1 MPEERKLKMD
11 ILNQIASELNL
22 NPVNVKKAVS
32 LLDQG
37 DTVPFIARYRKEETG
52 GLTDE
57 NRRDIEEKLVS
68 YRNLEERKK
77 TVLKSLA
84 DQKIDD
90 PKLLSDI
97 DACRTR
103 AKLEDLYRPYKPK
116 KTTRASKAKAAG
128 LEPLSQYLLTD
139 KTGNLKE
146 EVKKYLSEVYPT
158 ADKAIQG
165 ALDILAEKISDNPN
179 YRFFRKNLALK
190 EGYLTSSKVKDA
202 PLDTFDNYAQ
212 YSKKISE
219 LKSYNTL
226 AINRGVNKKCLTKK
240 FVFPDE
246 KIIAHLETFELPKD
260 SPYKERLEE
269 RIKDSYDRLIS
280 PSVSNDIF
288 SSLMDSATEDSIQEF
303 KSSLRATLL
312 VPPLKGRRILG
323 FDPGFTHG
331 CKLAFIDE
339 NGKVLDTY
347 VLKDPFHS
355 QRGKEMAVAD
365 LKRLRIKNNTFTV
378 SLGNGTASRE
388 SLALLEQRKKEIP
401 EFKDLE
407 IAIVS
412 ESGASIWSAT
422 KEAQKEFPDY
432 EPNLRSAV
440 SIARRRLDPLAELV
454 KIPPESIGVGQ
465 YQYDIDKS
473 KLSLA
478 LKGVVEDCVNYVGV
492 NLNQASA
499 SLLCYVSGISSKVAD
514 SIIKYREENGPITSR
529 KELLKIPY
537 LGPKA
542 FENCAGFLRIPESK
556 EPLDNTAVHPESY
569 PIAKSIR
576 KQFAKPNEEERKE
589 ALKNLTRKD
598 KENLCQTFSVGRPTL
613 EDIVKELIQPSRDPR
628 LNAKSAKL
636 LDGVN
641 DIKDLKVGRVREGT
655 IRNVTG
661 FGFFVDI
668 GVEING
674 LVYLSEIR
682 NGRVEDP
689 HRYGKPGDI
698 VKVKVIAIDLK
709 RNRISLSRKG
719 V

>member
-1 MPEERKLKMD
+1 MD
-11 ILNQIASELNL
+11 ILNQIAIELKL
-22 NPVNVKKAVS
+22 NPVNVKKAVE

-57 NRRDIEEKLVS
+57 NRRDIEEKLLS
-68 YRNLEERKK
+68 YRNLEDRKK

-84 DQKIDD
+84 DQKIED
-90 PKLLSDI
+90 PKLLEEI
-97 DACRTR
+97 DKCRTR

-128 LEPLSQYLLTD
+128 LEPLSQYIRTD
-139 KTGNLKE
+139 KTGKLE
-146 EVKKYLSEVYPT
+146 EEAGKYLSEAYPT
-158 ADKAIQG
+158 KDKAIQG

-179 YRFFRKNLALK
+179 YRFFRKNLVRK
-190 EGYLTSSKVKDA
+190 EGYLTSTKLKDA
-202 PLDTFDNYAQ
+202 PLDTFDNYEN

-219 LKSYNTL
+219 LRSYNVL

-246 KIIAHLETFELPKD
+246 KIINHLETFELPSN
-260 SPYKERLEE
+260 SPYEKRLKER
-269 RIKDSYDRLIS
+269 IQDSYDRLIS

-288 SSLMDSATEDSIQEF
+288 SSLRDQASDDSIQEF

-355 QRGKEMAVAD
+355 KTGEARAVSD
-365 LKRLRIKNNTFTV
+365 LKRLRLKNKTFTV
-378 SLGNGTASRE
+378 ALGNGTASRE
-388 SLALLEQRKKEIP
+388 SLALLQRRKKEIP
-401 EFKDLE
+401 ELASME

-422 KEAQKEFPDY
+422 KQAQKEFPDY

-465 YQYDIDKS
+465 YQYDIEKN

-514 SIIKYREENGPITSR
+514 SIVKYRDDNGQITSR

-569 PIAKSIR
+569 PIAKAIR
-576 KQFAKPNEEERKE
+576 KEYQKGSEEETKE
-589 ALKNLTRKD
+589 ALKSLSQQD
-598 KENLCQTFSVGRPTL
+598 KEKLCSSLSVGRPTL
-613 EDIVKELIQPSRDPR
+613 EDILKELIQPSRDPR
-628 LNAKSAKL
+628 LEAKSAKL

-641 DIKDLKVGRVREGT
+641 DIKDLKVGRIREGT

-674 LVYLSEIR
+674 LVYLTEIR
-682 NGRVEDP
+682 NGRVDDP
-689 HRYGKPGDI
+689 HQYGKPGDI
-698 VKVKVIAIDLK
+698 VKVKVINVDLQRK
-709 RNRISLSRKG
+709 RISLSRKG